1 MRTILPSREDQRPLA
16 ASVLLRRRVINTTRP
31 AVTVSVTSS
40 SSTRLD
46 SVKPTNGRV
55 TAHLSVSIVIGF
67 DTNKTPRT
75 FISDMLVKSQPRL
88 QLGRHAGPQ
97 LHQSRTMSLAQH
109 VTQSEGFDYVEQAGD
124 GPPSH
129 GDDERADETTALLS
143 THRPPNRKWR
153 YMKFGLGHQA
163 EPERQVAAY

>member
-1 MRTILPSREDQRPLA
+1 MECSIRSVGNLKPRGFVAGKCEKVAVDTKCPISPLHAKYCCKMTSLLPWLVQTPQCAELRVNLSTFQTVCLA
-16 ASVLLRRRVINTTRP
+16 
-31 AVTVSVTSS
+31 
-40 SSTRLD
+40 
-46 SVKPTNGRV
+46 
-55 TAHLSVSIVIGF
+55 
-67 DTNKTPRT
+67 
-75 FISDMLVKSQPRL
+75 RL